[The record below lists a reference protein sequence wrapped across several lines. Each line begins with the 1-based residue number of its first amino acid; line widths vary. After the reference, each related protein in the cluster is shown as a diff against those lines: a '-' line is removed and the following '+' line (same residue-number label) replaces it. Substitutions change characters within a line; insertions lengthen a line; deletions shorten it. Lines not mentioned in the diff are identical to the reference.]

1 MAVTNVESFTN
12 PRDSL
17 PNVFTNVTAREID
30 FVSRFGTTWSALSD
44 ILGIVKP
51 IRKQAGTRLTSYTV
65 SVDLESGEVASS
77 LIPR

>member
-1 MAVTNVESFTN
+1 MAVTNTETFTN

-17 PNVFTNVTAREID
+17 PNVFSNVTAREID

-51 IRKQAGTRLTSYTV
+51 IKKSAGSRLVSYTV
-65 SVDLESGEVASS
+65 SVDLEDGDVDAG
-77 LIPR
+77 